1 MRMLPWVRIPAV
13 WLREGELK
21 KFGWSHKAAIRGSTA
36 IASLQLYIA
45 MLTQQHEVWKGD
57 ELQLVCEETY
67 NRLGEITG
75 LSRALVAEG
84 VEGLVVTQRIQVE
97 KEGRNNR
104 YIFPDF
110 QPGGHWC
117 KLPAR
122 ALYNARSRHIE
133 AFQLF
138 HKRTKCELDALKL
151 FLFYA
156 ANRDNYSFHSMCSFE
171 TINKKTG
178 VPEKRI
184 PAANAFLVSTGL
196 LMNIGKEQ
204 ADDGGHKKESNKYF
218 LRGNREFFIGSK
230 ISPDK
235 MPATA

>member
-1 MRMLPWVRIPAV
+1 MRVMPWVRTPAI
-13 WLREGELK
+13 WMREGELK
-21 KFGWSHKAAIRGSTA
+21 TFGWSHKSTVRGSTA

-45 MLTQQHEVWKGD
+45 MLTQQQEVWKD
-57 ELQLVCEETY
+57 DQLQLVCEETY

-84 VEGLVVTQRIQVE
+84 VEGLVLAERIQVE

-122 ALYNARSRHIE
+122 ALYNTRSRHIE

-138 HKRTKCELDALKL
+138 HKRSKCELDALKL

-204 ADDGGHKKESNKYF
+204 TEEGGRKKESNKYF
-218 LRGNREFFIGSK
+218 LRGNREFFVGSK
-230 ISPDK
+230 AAPDK
-235 MPATA
+235 LPATA

>member
-1 MRMLPWVRIPAV
+1 MPAI
-13 WLREGELK
+13 WLRDGELRE
-21 KFGWSHKAAIRGSTA
+21 FGWSNKATIRGSTA
-36 IASLQLYIA
+36 IASLQLYVA
-45 MLTQQHEVWKGD
+45 MLTQPQELWRDD
-57 ELQLVCEETY
+57 ECLLVCEETY

-84 VEGLVVTQRIQVE
+84 VEGLVAADRIVVE

-110 QPGGHWC
+110 EQGGHWC

-122 ALYNARSRHIE
+122 ALYNGRSRVIE
-133 AFQLF
+133 PFQLF
-138 HKRTKCELDALKL
+138 HKRSKCELDALKL

-171 TINKKTG
+171 TIYKKTG

-196 LMNIGKEQ
+196 LMNITREKSDEKAGP
-204 ADDGGHKKESNKYF
+204 KKEANQYF
-218 LRGNREFFIGSK
+218 LRGNRDLLLGSK
-230 ISPDK
+230 VAVGK
-235 MPATA
+235 MPAKA